1 MDDSD
6 AITVDLL
13 KQARSANMITS
24 EQFDAISLKE
34 VEGKTFEQIG
44 QSLDLAASTAHK
56 HYTDGMKKLS
66 AFIEK
71 EKTEHQSGKV
81 TASAFELFNKGRIPL
96 RSRSY

>member
-1 MDDSD
+1 M
-6 AITVDLL
+6 
-13 KQARSANMITS
+13 
-24 EQFDAISLKE
+24 
-34 VEGKTFEQIG
+34 
-44 QSLDLAASTAHK
+44 DLAASTAHK